1 MNQEPYF
8 KMDMQSLPVSPAAA
22 FGEALLLHD
31 NLESDVDW
39 DKAAFGIPIK
49 LTGAMMLF
57 FCLSGE
63 VRLEDNQQ
71 EVVLTRGDV
80 IIKVSGS
87 MGYVRSMSPD
97 IRFALVIMDK
107 SFYFPILGSSRLAS
121 VQERLQVQPI
131 CHLEATSLQECMD
144 IYARMRFSMGL
155 KHEMPLRRGFLQ
167 CSLETILFILCSH
180 LMHDVTKARKSSSSE
195 HQRQRD
201 LFNQF
206 SSLVETHFI
215 QERGISFY
223 ADKLCVTPRYLSR
236 VVLAASGRHAS
247 EHIDNRMLAEAKQL
261 IRSGRYTMLQ
271 ISEMLNFA
279 TPSLFGRYFK
289 KHTGKTPKQFQ

>member
-1 MNQEPYF
+1 
-8 KMDMQSLPVSPAAA
+8 MDMQSLPVSPAAA

-39 DKAAFGIPIK
+39 DKAAFGFPIK

-63 VRLEDNQQ
+63 VHLEDNHKD
-71 EVVLTRGDV
+71 VVLIPGDV
-80 IIKVSGS
+80 IIKVSGT
-87 MGYVRSMSPD
+87 MGEVRSMSPD
-97 IRFALVIMDK
+97 IRFALIILDK
-107 SFYFPILGSSRLAS
+107 SFYFPILGSSRLTP
-121 VQERLQVQPI
+121 VQERIQVHPF
-131 CHLEATSLQECMD
+131 CHLDASSLQECMD
-144 IYARMRFSMGL
+144 IYARMRLSMGMT
-155 KHEMPLRRGFLQ
+155 HEMPLRRGFLQ

-180 LMHDVTKARKSSSSE
+180 LMGDTIKAKESSSE

-215 QERGISFY
+215 HERGLAFY

-236 VVLAASGRHAS
+236 VVLATSGHHAS
-247 EHIDNRMLAEAKQL
+247 EHIDNRVLAEAKQL